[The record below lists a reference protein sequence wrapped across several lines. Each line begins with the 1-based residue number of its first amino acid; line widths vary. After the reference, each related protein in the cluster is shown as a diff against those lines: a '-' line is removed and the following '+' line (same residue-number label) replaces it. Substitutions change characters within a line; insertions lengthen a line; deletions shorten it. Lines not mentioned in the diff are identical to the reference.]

1 LNINKIIIGVTQF
14 GMPYGIMNKS
24 KNDRK
29 KKLKQILNFSKKKN
43 IKALYTSKYYGNSN
57 KLLGFENLHHFKI
70 FSKFKSEDLLNEKFI
85 LELDKVRNTLG
96 KNTIILM
103 LDGFE
108 KLSVNKALKVYDIII
123 KLKKN
128 KYISK
133 FGYSIYDFKNLQ
145 KICKNFK
152 PDILQCPYNVID
164 RRLEQKGLLEY
175 LKFNKIEV
183 HVRSIFLQGL
193 LIADPSRLPKKFLK
207 WKKIFQIFKN
217 KMSYY
222 QISNLEGC
230 LNFIEKNRCIDK
242 ILIGIDNDI
251 QLKEILDA
259 KYNKKIKFPNIYI
272 KNEKLIDPS
281 KW

>member
-1 LNINKIIIGVTQF
+1 MTQF

-57 KLLGFENLHHFKI
+57 KLLGLENLDHFKI
-70 FSKFKSEDLLNEKFI
+70 FSKFKSEDLLDEKFI
-85 LELDKVRNTLG
+85 LELDKVRNILG
-96 KNTIILM
+96 KKTVILM

-108 KLSVNKALKVYDIII
+108 KLSVKKALIVYDILTQ
-123 KLKKN
+123 LKKK

-133 FGYSIYDFKNLQ
+133 FGYSIYSFKNLK
-145 KICKNFK
+145 KICKKFK
-152 PDILQCPYNVID
+152 PDILQCPYSVID

-175 LKFNKIEV
+175 LKFDKIEV

-193 LIADPSRLPKKFLK
+193 LITDPSRLPKKFLK
-207 WKKIFQIFKN
+207 WKKNFLIFRN

-222 QISNLEGC
+222 QISNIEGC
-230 LNFIEKNRCIDK
+230 LNFVEKNRYIDK
-242 ILIGIDNDI
+242 ILIGVDNII
-251 QLKEILDA
+251 QLKEILDV
-259 KYNKKIKFPNIYI
+259 KYSKKIKFPNIHV